1 MGFFAKSKDTDLTI
15 HAPFEGTVIPMSEVP
30 DPVFAGGMLGAGVA
44 IRPSTD
50 ADEFTVHAPVTGR
63 VSNIFHGGHAFALV
77 TKLGT
82 QVLVHVGLDTVELKG
97 AGFTALVEEGAK
109 VKAGDPIMTVH
120 AKVIREAGKD
130 LVTPIVGTDK
140 SQVSG
145 AEVTAGPATQGA
157 AIATFSLV

>member
-1 MGFFAKSKDTDLTI
+1 MGFFAKSKDTDLKI
-15 HAPFEGTVIPMSEVP
+15 HAPFDGTAIPMSEVP

-44 IRPSTD
+44 IRPASEE
-50 ADEFTVHAPVTGR
+50 DEFTVQAPVAGR
-63 VSNIFHGGHAFALV
+63 VANIFHGGHAFAIV

-97 AGFTALVEEGAK
+97 AGFTALVEEGTK
-109 VKAGDPIMTVH
+109 VKVGAPILKVH

-145 AEVTAGPATQGA
+145 AEVNAGPATQGA
-157 AIATFSLV
+157 EIATFTLV